1 MEIVESWRDKRLR
14 LRKTSAD
21 KSGEPEDD
29 FASVEEDDDEIR
41 DGRGKSESYLLE
53 PASWAARLWHPVG
66 RLQGNAQVVVPF
78 TSIPPPNSVKES
90 PDSKDG
96 ASASGEVASALV
108 GSASSL
114 NQLQKTIEQEA
125 LMRSI
130 VVTSNETTAQ
140 LWLSLKVRIRIPMY
154 ECARDDSSLYPF
166 DKVRCTL
173 SIANGKEFNW
183 EVFLRK
189 I

>member
-29 FASVEEDDDEIR
+29 FASAEEDDDEVR

-78 TSIPPPNSVKES
+78 TSIPPPTKES

-108 GSASSL
+108 VGSGASSL

-140 LWLSLKVRIRIPMY
+140 LWLSLKVRIKIPMY